1 MMLLCG
7 PKKNGILFLYTLLIT
22 DIFLDLL
29 YLMLTNLLMKL
40 KQHVDLSEYLIG
52 IISDMNILPKSLK
65 SPHIESFF
73 VTQKYSK

>member
-22 DIFLDLL
+22 DIFFDLL
-29 YLMLTNLLMKL
+29 YLVNEINYKV
-40 KQHVDLSEYLIG
+40 VDLSEYLVS

-73 VTQKYSK
+73 VSQKYFK